1 MSLEVVA
8 SRDFCVG
15 FDIMTKEE
23 MYMKMAI
30 DLAWGG
36 LGTVDPNPLVGAIA
50 IKNDEI
56 VAEGFHQEIGHFH
69 AERNALTD
77 CPVENTESA
86 DLYVTL
92 EPCCHT
98 GKTPP
103 CTDIIID
110 KKIKRVFV
118 GAMDVNP
125 LVAGKGVSI
134 LRDHGIEVYTGIL
147 EKECLRQNEVFFHHM
162 STKTPFVVSKFAE
175 TLDGKIA
182 TVTGDSKWISG
193 EESRAFT
200 HFERMHYV
208 GIMAGIGTVLKDN
221 PMLNCRLADF
231 IGEFEDVRV
240 PRKGY
245 VHEVYKMDASKYA
258 ELLADNAQFT
268 ALTWKE
274 ILSSQGFRKNHL
286 KSFSEYKD
294 KNLLYVTQNMP
305 VTSDAYSFRNPVRI
319 ICDSHLRIPF
329 DSNLVKTAKDIT
341 TIVACLDTAEKE
353 RMNALIAAGVEII
366 LVPQDEDGHID
377 LTILM
382 KELYKRNITS
392 ILLEGGGELHFSALK
407 AGIVNKI
414 EAFIAPKIVGGAN
427 AKSPVEGEGISAL
440 RDAFEL
446 SNMSVQRMG
455 ENVLIQ
461 ADISK

>member
-1 MSLEVVA
+1 MRFRYRRYSPDERSLNNDEFMSLEVVA

-50 IKNDEI
+50 VKNDEI

-77 CPVENTESA
+77 CPVENTEGA

-147 EKECLRQNEVFFHHM
+147 
-162 STKTPFVVSKFAE
+162 
-175 TLDGKIA
+175 
-182 TVTGDSKWISG
+182 
-193 EESRAFT
+193 
-200 HFERMHYV
+200 
-208 GIMAGIGTVLKDN
+208 
-221 PMLNCRLADF
+221 
-231 IGEFEDVRV
+231 
-240 PRKGY
+240 
-245 VHEVYKMDASKYA
+245 
-258 ELLADNAQFT
+258 
-268 ALTWKE
+268 
-274 ILSSQGFRKNHL
+274 
-286 KSFSEYKD
+286 
-294 KNLLYVTQNMP
+294 
-305 VTSDAYSFRNPVRI
+305 
-319 ICDSHLRIPF
+319 
-329 DSNLVKTAKDIT
+329 
-341 TIVACLDTAEKE
+341 
-353 RMNALIAAGVEII
+353 
-366 LVPQDEDGHID
+366 
-377 LTILM
+377 
-382 KELYKRNITS
+382 
-392 ILLEGGGELHFSALK
+392 
-407 AGIVNKI
+407 
-414 EAFIAPKIVGGAN
+414 
-427 AKSPVEGEGISAL
+427 
-440 RDAFEL
+440 
-446 SNMSVQRMG
+446 
-455 ENVLIQ
+455 
-461 ADISK
+461 